1 MNEFEHSTRINA
13 LLAKL
18 KAKEP
23 KAREEL
29 IAHSLDRLQR
39 LSRKMFRKHP
49 NLCTLEETDDITQK
63 LVIRLHKMLDGLVPE
78 DTASYFKLASQ
89 NLRWVLQDLA
99 RSSIAR
105 NQIKNSGD
113 MSTSVKRNE
122 LLNSKDRDGGPSSY
136 AEWTEFYE
144 KIDLLPE
151 ENKQLF
157 DLLWFQ
163 GLSQDEAAK
172 FLDIPLRTLARRW
185 MTTRILIRTLINNQT
200 PEHGDN

>member
-113 MSTSVKRNE
+113 MSTSIKRNE
-122 LLNSKDRDGGPSSY
+122 LQTLIDLCHARFAKKQNFLDRKSGTNNIVSKDYLSMMVFHKSY
-136 AEWTEFYE
+136 ESE
-144 KIDLLPE
+144 DC
-151 ENKQLF
+151 
-157 DLLWFQ
+157 
-163 GLSQDEAAK
+163 
-172 FLDIPLRTLARRW
+172 
-185 MTTRILIRTLINNQT
+185 
-200 PEHGDN
+200 